1 MGNAQREQTSAKS
14 REWYNNNTS
23 KTIKFDILMFLY
35 KHWIG
40 SMMKRLE
47 MKIEKLYYTTG
58 TRKSYKILMPR
69 ENVGNA
75 RTLTLSI
82 AFRQVCWPIPLAKS
96 CPNK

>member
-1 MGNAQREQTSAKS
+1 MGNAQREHKSDKS
-14 REWYNNNTS
+14 REWYKN
-23 KTIKFDILMFLY
+23 KTKTVKSDILMFLY

-47 MKIEKLYYTTG
+47 MKIANLYYTTG
-58 TRKSYKILMPR
+58 TTKSYKVLMHR

-82 AFRQVCWPIPLAKS
+82 TFR
-96 CPNK
+96 